1 MWVET
6 PATPT
11 ILATADPLPFE
22 QSREAV
28 MDAQVT
34 RRRRWLVGLLLFA
47 ILVRLLS
54 LGAYPLTDNTEA
66 RYAELA
72 RTMVETGDWLTP
84 RMAGGVPWWSKPPL
98 SIWLTSASYLAFG
111 VNEFAARLPQLLL
124 CLATMWLT
132 MNLAAQ
138 RNRPSLALRAAIVL
152 FTSAL
157 FFVSAGAV
165 MTDATLTLGTT
176 LSMAGFWNAMT
187 RTDRTARIWGYVF
200 FVGMAIGLLAKG
212 PVGVVLTLLP
222 CGLWTLWKRRIGDA
236 WRRIPWISGALL
248 CAVLSVPWYIAAEMR
263 TPGYLE
269 YFIVGEH
276 WKRYTIPAWRGDM
289 FGTAHVRPRGFIWP
303 LAVLATLPWCIT
315 WLGLA
320 WELRHRRNDGVRPSD
335 DTGWRAYLW
344 LWMLA
349 SSVFFTGA
357 GNILITYVLPG
368 IPAFALLVAEAW
380 EGVGDKG
387 ANGLST
393 KLAALLIPIG
403 GILALTF
410 VVPRVVHDYTHKALV
425 ADYLAR
431 RANDSQR
438 LIYFEEAPQSAEFY
452 ARGNVTTVDTIAEFE
467 RIVDERRGDFFVIKA
482 SELDDEP
489 QLKRRLTLIGQ
500 YGKFLFMRSAPATP
514 GAQ

>member
-1 MWVET
+1 MHRNACNADHLT
-6 PATPT
+6 
-11 ILATADPLPFE
+11 TADPLPFE
-22 QSREAV
+22 QPTV
-28 MDAQVT
+28 VPLDAQAV
-34 RRRRWLVGLLLFA
+34 RRRRWLLGLLLFA

-54 LGAYPLTDNTEA
+54 LGTYPLTDNTEA

-98 SIWLTSASYLAFG
+98 SIWLTSVSYLAFG
-111 VNEFAARLPQLLL
+111 VNEFAARFPQLLL
-124 CLATMWLT
+124 CLATTWLT
-132 MNLAAQ
+132 MNLAEQ
-138 RNRPSLALRAAIVL
+138 RNRPNLDLRAAIVL
-152 FTSAL
+152 FTSGL

-165 MTDATLTLGTT
+165 MTDSTLALAMT

-187 RTDRTARIWGYVF
+187 RTDRSGRIWGYVF

-236 WRRIPWISGALL
+236 WRRIPWIPGLLL
-248 CAVLSVPWYIAAEMR
+248 CAVLSLPWYIAAEMR

-269 YFIVGEH
+269 YFIIGEH

-303 LAVLATLPWCIT
+303 LAIIATLPWCIT

-320 WELRHRRNDGVRPSD
+320 WESKRSRDKPLGPAD
-335 DTGWRAYLW
+335 DSGWRAYLW

-349 SSVFFTGA
+349 SPVFFTGA

-380 EGVGDKG
+380 ESVGDRG
-387 ANGLST
+387 LNGIST
-393 KLAALLIPIG
+393 KLAALLVPVG
-403 GILALTF
+403 GILFMML
-410 VVPRVVHDYTHKALV
+410 VIPRVAHDYTHKALV
-425 ADYLAR
+425 TDYLAR

-438 LIYFEEAPQSAEFY
+438 LVYFEEAPQSAEFY
-452 ARGNVTTVDTIAEFE
+452 SRGNITTAGTIAQFE
-467 RIVDERRGDFFVIKA
+467 HIVDERLGDFFVIKA

-489 QLKRRLTLIGQ
+489 LLKSRLTLIGQ
-500 YGKFLFMRSAPATP
+500 YGKFLFMRNASAAPSP
-514 GAQ
+514 R

>member
-1 MWVET
+1 MGT
-6 PATPT
+6 
-11 ILATADPLPFE
+11 
-22 QSREAV
+22 EAV
-28 MDAQVT
+28 

-47 ILVRLLS
+47 ILVRLVS
-54 LGAYPLTDNTEA
+54 LGMYPLTDNTEA

-98 SIWLTSASYLAFG
+98 SIWLTSVSYLAFG
-111 VNEFAARLPQLLL
+111 VNEFAARLPQLLV
-124 CLATMWLT
+124 CLGTMWLT
-132 MNLAAQ
+132 MNLAVQ
-138 RNRPSLALRAAIVL
+138 RKGTDLALRAAIVL
-152 FTSAL
+152 FTSAI

-165 MTDATLTLGTT
+165 MTDATLTLGMM

-187 RTDRTARIWGYVF
+187 RTDRGARIWGYVF

-222 CGLWTLWKRRIGDA
+222 CGLWTLWKRRIVDA
-236 WRRIPWISGALL
+236 WRRIPWISGTLL
-248 CAVLSVPWYIAAEMR
+248 CAALAVPWYIAAETR

-320 WELRHRRNDGVRPSD
+320 WERRRNRSSEPVRPPD
-335 DTGWRAYLW
+335 DSGWRAYLW

-349 SSVFFTGA
+349 SPVFFTGA
-357 GNILITYVLPG
+357 GNILITYVLPS
-368 IPAFALLVAEAW
+368 IPAFALLVADAW
-380 EGVGDKG
+380 ASVGDRG
-387 ANGLST
+387 FNGVAT
-393 KLAALLIPIG
+393 KIAGLFIPIG
-403 GILALTF
+403 GILFIAL
-410 VVPRVVHDYTHKALV
+410 VVPRVAHDYTHKALV

-431 RANDSQR
+431 RADASQR
-438 LIYFEEAPQSAEFY
+438 LVYFSEAPQSAEFY
-452 ARGNVTTVDTIAEFE
+452 ARGNVTTADTIEAFE

-489 QLKRRLTLIGQ
+489 QLKPRLTLIGQ
-500 YGKFLFMRSAPATP
+500 YGKFLFMRNAPAAP
-514 GAQ
+514 GAR